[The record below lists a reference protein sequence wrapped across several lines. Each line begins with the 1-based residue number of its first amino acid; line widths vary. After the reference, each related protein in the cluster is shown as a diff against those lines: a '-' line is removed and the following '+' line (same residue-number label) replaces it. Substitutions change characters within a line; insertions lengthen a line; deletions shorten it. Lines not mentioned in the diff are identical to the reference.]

1 MTDPARRLGAG
12 PSSLSERVVLV
23 TGATGVLGHSV
34 VARFAE
40 SGARVGLAGTSVSRL
55 KAEARALGLADERW
69 VAAAG
74 NLLRPADA
82 RAIAAT
88 VARRFGRI
96 DILVHLVG
104 GWAGGTPV
112 AELDRAELR
121 AMLDQH
127 VWTTLNMVQATV
139 PAMVDAGW
147 GRVISIMARA
157 GIDASPKSAS
167 YALAKAAEDVL
178 LRTLAKE
185 VAGSGVTVN
194 LVTVGT
200 IDESHQRDAA
210 PTQKNATW
218 TTPEEIAEAI
228 LYLCSE
234 GAATINGAR
243 LPLDRRT

>member
-1 MTDPARRLGAG
+1 MTDPAGRPGDQTPRI
-12 PSSLSERVVLV
+12 SERVVLV
-23 TGATGVLGHSV
+23 TGATGVLGHVV

-40 SGARVGLAGTSVSRL
+40 AGARVGLAGTRVSRL
-55 KAEARALGLADERW
+55 KDEARELGLAEDRW

-74 NLLRPADA
+74 DLLRPADA
-82 RAIAAT
+82 RAMAAT

-104 GWAGGTPV
+104 GWAGGTLV
-112 AELDRAELR
+112 VELERGELNG
-121 AMLDQH
+121 MLQQH

-139 PAMVDAGW
+139 PAMVEAGW
-147 GRVISIMARA
+147 GRVIAIMARA
-157 GIDASPKSAS
+157 GIDGSPRSAS
-167 YALAKAAEDVL
+167 YAVAKAAEDVL
-178 LRTLAKE
+178 LRTLARE

-210 PTQKNATW
+210 PTPKNATW

-234 GAATINGAR
+234 AAGTINGAR
-243 LPLDRRT
+243 LPLDRRS